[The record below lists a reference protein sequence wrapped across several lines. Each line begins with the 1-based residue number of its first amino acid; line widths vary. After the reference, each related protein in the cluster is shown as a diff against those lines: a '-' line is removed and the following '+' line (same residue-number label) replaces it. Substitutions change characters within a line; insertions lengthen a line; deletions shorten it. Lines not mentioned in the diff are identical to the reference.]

1 MFRRLPSADGGA
13 PSLRVTVDGVPV
25 ALRPGETVAA
35 ALFLAGH
42 KAGRTTPVTGSP
54 RGPYCMMGVCFD
66 CLVEIDGEGNRQAC
80 MVEAREGMVVTRQMG
95 ARALDDKKASSC

>member
-1 MFRRLPSADGGA
+1 MYRRLPSEAAA
-13 PSLRVTVDGVPV
+13 PTFRVTVDGVAV
-25 ALRPGETVAA
+25 ELRPGETVAA

-42 KAGRTTPVTGSP
+42 KAGRTTPVSGAP

-80 MVEAREGMVVTRQMG
+80 MVEARDGMVVKRQMG
-95 ARALDDKKASSC
+95 ARKLGAKAGV

>member
-1 MFRRLPSADGGA
+1 MYRRLPSADGGA
-13 PSLRVTVDGVPV
+13 RLRLTIDGVAV
-25 ALRPGETVAA
+25 EVRPGETVAA

-42 KAGRTTPVTGSP
+42 KAGRTTPVSGAE

-80 MVEAREGMVVTRQMG
+80 MIEARDGMAVTRQMG
-95 ARALDDKKASSC
+95 ARVLGAKVGA

>member
-1 MFRRLPSADGGA
+1 MYRRLPSAAA
-13 PSLRVTVDGVPV
+13 PSVRVTVDGVAV

-42 KAGRTTPVTGSP
+42 KAGRTTPISGTP

-80 MVEAREGMVVTRQMG
+80 MIEARDGMVVKRQMG
-95 ARALDDKKASSC
+95 ARALGAKAAP

>member
-1 MFRRLPSADGGA
+1 MYRRLPSAQPA
-13 PSLRVTVDGVPV
+13 QALRLTVDGVAV
-25 ALRPGETVAA
+25 ELRRGETVAA

-42 KAGRTTPVTGSP
+42 KAGRTTPVSGAE

-80 MVEAREGMVVTRQMG
+80 MVEARNGMAVKRQMG
-95 ARALDDKKASSC
+95 ARRLDGKAGS

>member
-1 MFRRLPSADGGA
+1 MYRRLPSAQAGA
-13 PSLRVTVDGVPV
+13 KLRLTIDGVAV
-25 ALRPGETVAA
+25 ELRAGETVAA

-42 KAGRTTPVTGSP
+42 KAGRTTPVSGAP

-80 MVEAREGMVVTRQMG
+80 MIEAREGMVVKRQMG
-95 ARALDDKKASSC
+95 ARALGAKAAP

>member
-1 MFRRLPSADGGA
+1 MYRRLLSQGTA
-13 PSLRVTVDGVPV
+13 PSLRVTVDGVAV
-25 ALRPGETVAA
+25 ELRPGETVAA
-35 ALFLAGH
+35 ALFLAGF

-80 MVEAREGMVVTRQMG
+80 MLEARDGMVVKRQMG
-95 ARALDDKKASSC
+95 ARSLGGKS